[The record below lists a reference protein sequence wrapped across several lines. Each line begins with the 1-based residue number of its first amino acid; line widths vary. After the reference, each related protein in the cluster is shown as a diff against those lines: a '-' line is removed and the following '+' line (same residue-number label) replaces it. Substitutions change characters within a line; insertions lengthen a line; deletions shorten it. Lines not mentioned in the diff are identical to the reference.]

1 MDRHLTAQ
9 NIRAIV
15 WAWKRTLV
23 GVGVYLGMLRVIREY
38 DLELAQ
44 LFLLLSCF
52 GLLFGVIGFT
62 PRQPGEL
69 SAYAHFN
76 ENGERL
82 LGDMD
87 PARAGREL
95 TGQSMLDMAGGDGAY
110 LAPAR
115 AAPQGRMLG
124 TQQTDEDEDMQRA
137 MLLSLK
143 EARESRRTKHA

>member
-1 MDRHLTAQ
+1 M
-9 NIRAIV
+9 
-15 WAWKRTLV
+15 WAWKRVLV
-23 GVGVYLGMLRVIREY
+23 GVGVYLGVLRVISER

-52 GLLFGVIGFT
+52 GLLFVGIGFT
-62 PRQPGEL
+62 PRQSGEL

-87 PARAGREL
+87 PVRAGREL
-95 TGQSMLDMAGGDGAY
+95 TGQSMLDMAGEGV
-110 LAPAR
+110 APAR
-115 AAPQGRMLG
+115 VARAVPQGRVLG
-124 TQQTDEDEDMQRA
+124 TRETDEDEDMQRA